1 MARRKIISMLAVL
14 IVLTLGISTLAS
26 AEVTI
31 RAWTLPGKL
40 GEQINDPMT
49 AEFMKKNPDI
59 KVVWEG
65 FPWEEFLQKIQLGF
79 ATGGVADVIE
89 AWGGYVPGYIKG
101 GHLVPVTP
109 LAYTVGQMQSFF
121 YPGIIED
128 VTIDG
133 QVYGLPWEVCIDTG
147 LNINVTL
154 MEEAG
159 IAGYPESWDE
169 LVAAAK
175 KLVKFDV
182 NGNMTRAGFSGVAD
196 HSSPSYTLWEFIYK
210 LGGDP
215 WAKDGIHLDL
225 TTPEAEEAATLFTD
239 LVVKHKVSSTELET
253 AVGDQ
258 IDMFFSRQ
266 TAIADK
272 GPQVVGQGK
281 TMYADFTDKID
292 YIAIPP
298 LKKGGKQVAIGEL
311 GWMWVITKASKYKE
325 AAGLFVRWLGSPE
338 NLLERLY
345 HFGHVPSAPFMAY
358 DKKGLEMRPWFEP
371 MGEMVQNLK
380 MIGPVED
387 SDRWYMTFRMNLR
400 EVMDGRMTVKEALA
414 KSEKEMNA
422 VIDELR

>member
-1 MARRKIISMLAVL
+1 MAIRKVISMLAVL
-14 IVLTLGISTLAS
+14 VALTLGISALAS

-59 KVVWEG
+59 KVVWES
-65 FPWEEFLQKIQLGF
+65 FPWEEFIQKIQLGF
-79 ATGGVADVIE
+79 ATAKVADVIE
-89 AWGGYVPGYIKG
+89 ASGAFVLDYIKG
-101 GHLVPVTP
+101 GHVVPVTP
-109 LAYTVGQMQSFF
+109 LAYTVKQMQSFF
-121 YPGIIED
+121 YPGILEEL
-128 VTIDG
+128 TIDG
-133 QVYGLPWEVCIDTG
+133 QIYALPWEASIDIG
-147 LNINVTL
+147 LNVNVTL

-159 IAGYPESWDE
+159 IPSYPETWDE

-175 KLVKFDV
+175 KLVKFDAS
-182 NGNMTRAGFSGVAD
+182 GNMTRAGISGMAD
-196 HSSPSYTLWEFIYK
+196 HSSPSYTLWELIYK

-215 WAKDGIHLDL
+215 WAKDGVHLDL
-225 TTPEAEEAATLFTD
+225 STPQAEQAATLFTD
-239 LVVKHKVSSTELET
+239 LVVKHKVASPELET

-266 TAIADK
+266 TAIANK

-281 TMYADFTDKID
+281 TMYADFPDKLD
-292 YIAIPP
+292 YIPIPP
-298 LKKGGKQVAIGEL
+298 LEKGGKQVTIGGL
-311 GWMWVITKASKYKE
+311 GWTWVITKASEYKE
-325 AAGLFVRWLGSPE
+325 AAGKFVRWLGSPE
-338 NLLERLY
+338 NLLERYY

-358 DKKGLEMRPWFEP
+358 DKKAREMRPWFNHI
-371 MGEMVQNLK
+371 GEMVENLK
-380 MIGPVED
+380 RIGPVGD
-387 SDRWYMTFRMNLR
+387 TDRWFMTFRMNLR